1 MKQKNS
7 ILIQSNV
14 NTGHHGNNVTV
25 VYDKKSFDEYMAQY
39 LDNKVLA
46 DCLFPIFVLR
56 SFDGG
61 SSPVASDVFRFI
73 VANSY
78 RIDEKNGNV
87 YAFNTNKRET
97 IQIPRDYRI
106 IHPAGW
112 QIYPSIHTMKLTD
125 AYKFAHKYLQ
135 R

>member
-1 MKQKNS
+1 MSKQNG

-14 NTGHHGNNVTV
+14 NTGHRGDNVTV
-25 VYDKKSFDEYMAQY
+25 VYDKKSFDKYMAKY

-78 RIDEKNGNV
+78 DIDIETGNV
-87 YAFNTNKRET
+87 YAVNTSEYET

-106 IHPAGW
+106 ISPTGL
-112 QIYPSIHTMKLTD
+112 QIYPLKYPMKSGD

>member
-56 SFDGG
+56 SFNAG
-61 SSPVASDVFRFI
+61 SSSVASDVFKFI
-73 VANSY
+73 VAHCY
-78 RIDEKNGNV
+78 DIDKETGNV
-87 YAFNTNKRET
+87 YAVNTSEYET

-106 IHPAGW
+106 ISPTGL
-112 QIYPSIHTMKLTD
+112 QIYPLKYPMKSGD

>member
-1 MKQKNS
+1 MSKQNS

-14 NTGHHGNNVTV
+14 NTGHRGDNVTV

-46 DCLFPIFVLR
+46 DCRFPIFVLR

-61 SSPVASDVFRFI
+61 SSSVASVVFRFVI
-73 VANSY
+73 ANSY

-87 YAFNTNKRET
+87 YAVNTYERET

-112 QIYPSIHTMKLTD
+112 QIYPSKHTMKLDD
-125 AYKFAHKYLQ
+125 AYKFAHIYLQ